1 MRNIDIFCVER
12 ERAHL
17 LKEILSKAP
26 GKGHAALQQC
36 QNGKG
41 LDMNDAE
48 KRSIE
53 ISERTTMEKTQKD
66 ERLKE
71 IKELVV
77 SFCEEYLNEEMKVY
91 ILRLCDTLGRKRKIS
106 ITRGKKEIWAASII
120 YVIARLNFLFD
131 TENELFLSAD
141 TICDFF
147 GVKKST
153 IGNKAT
159 QIEKACNLGIGAEG
173 FCNPE
178 ISDALTFV
186 ELPNGLIIPKS
197 MLPKSEVVVEF
208 ADEKEEEEFQ
218 KYMVEQKRLKERE
231 AVEKKA
237 RRVEN
242 RKIAEDKK
250 KKKEDQDKQL
260 TMFDGC

>member
-1 MRNIDIFCVER
+1 
-12 ERAHL
+12 
-17 LKEILSKAP
+17 
-26 GKGHAALQQC
+26 
-36 QNGKG
+36 
-41 LDMNDAE
+41 
-48 KRSIE
+48 
-53 ISERTTMEKTQKD
+53 MEKSKKD

-71 IKELVV
+71 IKELVF
-77 SFCEEYLNEEMKVY
+77 SLCDEYLNEELKVY

-131 TENELFLSAD
+131 TENELFLSVD

-159 QIEKACNLGIGAEG
+159 QIEKTCNLGIGAEG
-173 FCNPE
+173 FCSPE

-197 MLPKSEVVVEF
+197 MLPKPRIMVEF

-218 KYMVEQKRLKERE
+218 KYMAERQHLKERE
-231 AVEKKA
+231 AAEKKA
-237 RRVEN
+237 RRTEIN
-242 RKIAEDKK
+242 RNIAEDKK
-250 KKKEDQDKQL
+250 KKKKEQDKQISL
-260 TMFDGC
+260 FEAF